1 MDLNAD
7 RFYEA
12 AARAGLL
19 RTANWMPVDRPP
31 QLAAVGFRAPDGTIL
46 DGLGMSRDYAIT
58 YPDTVFVGLAQGDSL
73 LVGTERFHVRD
84 IRAIGDGTERLAT
97 LTKLPS
103 NP

>member
-19 RTANWMPVDRPP
+19 KTATWMPADRPP
-31 QLAAVGFRAPDGTIL
+31 QLAAVGFRSPDDSIL
-46 DGLGMSRDYAIT
+46 DGLGVSRDYAIT
-58 YPDTVFVGLAQGDSL
+58 YPDTVFVGLAQGDFL
-73 LVGTERFHVRD
+73 QVGPERFRIRD
-84 IRAIGDGTERLAT
+84 IRAIGDGSERMAT
-97 LTKLPS
+97 LSKLPS